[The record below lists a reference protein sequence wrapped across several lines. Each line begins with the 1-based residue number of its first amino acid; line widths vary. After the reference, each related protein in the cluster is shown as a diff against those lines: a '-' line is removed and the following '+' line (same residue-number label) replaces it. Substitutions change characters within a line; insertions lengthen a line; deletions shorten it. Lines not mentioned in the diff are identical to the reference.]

1 MGGERVEGE
10 EREILFWLV
19 FILIILARNKIV
31 KGDFYVVAHKG
42 KSKDH
47 LSNVKNS
54 NISDKCGYWGD
65 DE

>member
-1 MGGERVEGE
+1 M
-10 EREILFWLV
+10 
-19 FILIILARNKIV
+19 IILARNKIV

>member
-1 MGGERVEGE
+1 MGLGMEDWE
-10 EREILFWLV
+10 EREILFWWV